1 MTTGLGE
8 RLYFDERNFVT
19 VIRGLL
25 PASRLVAVRE
35 TILEAERAV
44 RDRALPSQ
52 NERAEIQGVLP
63 DAIRVDTRWYD
74 MWREADRTALAA
86 AAGRFDQMVFPPQI
100 RHMRQA
106 RHEVPWHQDIAYQKS
121 LGARGHRRLLT
132 CFVPLNDEPRRHPT
146 LEFAHA
152 PVAGPVDHVDGGVF
166 HNVMPDT
173 AFAETRVFD
182 LELGDVLLFGD
193 LIPHRTF
200 VQPGQAPS
208 RVSMEFRLTALEYC
222 VPGKD
227 YFDLTTQRFY
237 QSEAA

>member
-1 MTTGLGE
+1 MNGE
-8 RLYFDERNFVT
+8 RHYLDERNFVT

-25 PASRLVAVRE
+25 PASRLIETRQAV
-35 TILEAERAV
+35 LEAERAV

-52 NERAEIQGVLP
+52 NQRAEIQGVLP
-63 DAIRVDTRWYD
+63 DAVRVDARWYD
-74 MWREADRTALAA
+74 IWRQADLKSLTA
-86 AAGRFDQMVFPPQI
+86 AAGRFDQMIFPPQI
-100 RHMRQA
+100 RHMKQS

-121 LGARGHRRLLT
+121 LGARGHQRLLT
-132 CFVPLNDEPRRHPT
+132 CFVPLNDQPSRHPT
-146 LEFAHA
+146 LEFACT
-152 PVAGPVDHVDGGVF
+152 PVVGPVDHVDGGVF

-173 AFAETRVFD
+173 VFAETRIFD
-182 LELGDVLLFGD
+182 LALGDVLLFGD
-193 LIPHRTF
+193 LIPHRTY
-200 VQPGQAPS
+200 VRPGEEPS

>member
-1 MTTGLGE
+1 MTGE
-8 RLYFDERNFVT
+8 RIYLDERNCVT

-25 PASRLVAVRE
+25 PPSRLVEAREAILAAENAVH
-35 TILEAERAV
+35 
-44 RDRALPSQ
+44 DRVLTSQ
-52 NERAEIQGVLP
+52 NQRAEIQGVLP
-63 DAIRVDTRWYD
+63 DAIRVDARWYD
-74 MWREADRTALAA
+74 MWREADLRALAT
-86 AAGRFDQMVFPPQI
+86 AAGRFDQMIFPPQI

-132 CFVPLNDEPRRHPT
+132 CFVPLNDEPSRHPT
-146 LEFAHA
+146 LEFAHT
-152 PVAGPVDHVDGGVF
+152 PVEGPVEHVDGGVF
-166 HNVMPDT
+166 HNVMPDIT
-173 AFAETRVFD
+173 FPETRVFD

-193 LIPHRTF
+193 LIPHRTY
-200 VQPGQAPS
+200 VRPGQAPS

-237 QSEAA
+237 QAEAA